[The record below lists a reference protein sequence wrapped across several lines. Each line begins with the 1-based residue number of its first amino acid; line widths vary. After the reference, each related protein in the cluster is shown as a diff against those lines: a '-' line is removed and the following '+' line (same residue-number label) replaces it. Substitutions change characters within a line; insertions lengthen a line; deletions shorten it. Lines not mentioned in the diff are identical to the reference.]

1 MSCLFDLHDDILCT
15 VFLDWIDLQDLV
27 NLDGALC
34 SKSARIAFRAAL
46 TSAANRHADS
56 NQVIIKHGGVN
67 LTVAASRNASYLDA
81 MSRWFE
87 SRNLVCQHL
96 SLYDCLPLTSLK
108 QLMTSSFSM
117 SSFSIEQTV
126 RFVCPDFVGQVLE
139 VLSAMDQ
146 CHRGGNTKRLTLY
159 LKHSATTVFNSSLL
173 PALTQTLP
181 CLEELHLDF
190 YCFAANEIDLL
201 AKAYSSTLKRFT
213 CQWLTPDAF
222 KEFFLTHH
230 FSALEC
236 FSITRDCPYDSLGFI
251 SRDKERLVH
260 MNSSDFTVSVERAF
274 IDSVATRSLP
284 HMREIRCTDIFTV
297 KLITYLTPQL
307 QTLGMYFGGSAM
319 VLYPEQLEA
328 IIPSIGVATSPALRC
343 LQFDFNDSSGIFRR
357 QRGFAY
363 DGLLLHSFHAVTSIA
378 IVTSDWTPADKVIGR
393 LLLEIPEC
401 CRLLTDFHFQLLDQS
416 TTINVAVQSQLKH
429 FFAKVATYCLALQS
443 LQLENVPLFGNYLLG
458 DARLGNENED
468 TEVTEA
474 VSDATTTEAPGTDT
488 LAMESILTKSLKTL
502 VLVAPRQTLCFE
514 DHIFPLHRVQ
524 PLLKIRLSYGAWRSS
539 DILRLF
545 GEGTVLRFP
554 QLRMLRLDPPI
565 IRSYTQFDLSWT
577 FALIHRLLAG
587 LPKVSRLA
595 LPIWNDFDLL
605 HPEIIVDTLQ
615 RLQNLWIITLQSTS
629 FGEVES
635 PWESAWIKYI
645 FSKKDD
651 PISSFQRVLPIVD
664 SELTPAMADKFL

>member
-34 SKSARIAFRAAL
+34 NKSARNAFRAAL
-46 TSAANRHADS
+46 TSVANRHEDS

-87 SRNLVCQHL
+87 ARNLVCQHL
-96 SLYDCLPLTSLK
+96 SLYDCLPLASLK
-108 QLMTSSFSM
+108 QLMMSSFSM
-117 SSFSIEQTV
+117 SSFSIEQTA
-126 RFVCPDFVGQVLE
+126 RFVYPDFVGQVLE
-139 VLSAMDQ
+139 VLSAMEQ
-146 CHRGGNTKRLTLY
+146 CQRGRNTKRLTLY
-159 LKHSATTVFNSSLL
+159 LKHSASTVFNNSLL
-173 PALTQTLP
+173 PALTQALP
-181 CLEELHLDF
+181 SLEELHLDF
-190 YCFAANEIDLL
+190 YSFAANEIDLV
-201 AKAYSSTLKRFT
+201 AKVYSSTLKRFT
-213 CQWLTPDAF
+213 CQWLAPDAF

-260 MNSSDFTVSVERAF
+260 MNSSDFTVSVERTF
-274 IDSVATRSLP
+274 MECVSTRSLP
-284 HMREIRCTDIFTV
+284 HIREIRCTDIFSV

-328 IIPSIGVATSPALRC
+328 IIPSIGVATSPVLRC

-416 TTINVAVQSQLKH
+416 TNINVAVQSQLKH
-429 FFAKVATYCLALQS
+429 FFAKVATYRLTLQS
-443 LQLENVPLFGNYLLG
+443 LQLENVPLFANYLLG
-458 DARLGNENED
+458 DARLGNQDSD
-468 TEVTEA
+468 TVETTAVTTA
-474 VSDATTTEAPGTDT
+474 EAPVTDT
-488 LAMESILTKSLKTL
+488 LPMESVLTTSLKTL
-502 VLVAPRQTLCFE
+502 VLVAPRQTLGFE
-514 DHIFPLHRVQ
+514 DHVFPVHRLQ
-524 PLLKIRLSYGAWRSS
+524 RLLKIRLSYGAWRSG

-545 GEGTVLRFP
+545 GAGTVLRFP

-577 FALIHRLLAG
+577 LALVQCLMMG

-595 LPIWNDFDLL
+595 LPIWNDFDLP
-605 HPEIIVDTLQ
+605 HPEMMVDTLQ

-645 FSKKDD
+645 FAKKDD
-651 PISSFQRVLPIVD
+651 PASSFQRVLPIVD